1 MKIFSKERWRK
12 PKHRKGRWSERLE
25 RRIRT
30 NPFLRD
36 MVARTQFH
44 RKENICSWLWF
55 QKPEVATRLSS
66 WSLVEKIRHL
76 QPADDELH
84 PIDAGRCP
92 SGTPWW
98 RPVAPPWHSGVTT
111 CAASLE
117 RRGKHRYCSAR
128 KHTQWRLMYWWEQ
141 RGLEEQEHAVCA
153 VDWMDEPLHEIVF
166 ESEPLRKL
174 SILAPWVS
182 RNKLIKQKYY
192 NAQPI
197 FTYVWY
203 LAYTSTNSFE
213 FVSTFPMLFFFV
225 FKCLFLFLSSVF
237 SIPLFYHKCLY
248 LFLHFSPGFSV
259 LQS

>member
-1 MKIFSKERWRK
+1 
-12 PKHRKGRWSERLE
+12 
-25 RRIRT
+25 
-30 NPFLRD
+30 